1 MDRQVTHSEEYEI
14 WILLSQLSDAML
26 KARENE
32 LVPLGLSAVQ
42 VGVMYV
48 IRILNKGGIVATPS
62 EISRWVF
69 REPHTIS
76 GSLTRMERQG
86 LVSLMRSTRGPRRVL
101 VQLTEKGEE
110 AYRRQV
116 RQREVI
122 PRILGVLSPEDRRQ
136 FRKYLESLREKSLQ
150 ELTTKLSLP

>member
-1 MDRQVTHSEEYEI
+1 MDRQVTHSEEHEI

-69 REPHTIS
+69 REPHTPY
-76 GSLTRMERQG
+76 
-86 LVSLMRSTRGPRRVL
+86 RGR
-101 VQLTEKGEE
+101 
-110 AYRRQV
+110 
-116 RQREVI
+116 
-122 PRILGVLSPEDRRQ
+122 
-136 FRKYLESLREKSLQ
+136 
-150 ELTTKLSLP
+150 